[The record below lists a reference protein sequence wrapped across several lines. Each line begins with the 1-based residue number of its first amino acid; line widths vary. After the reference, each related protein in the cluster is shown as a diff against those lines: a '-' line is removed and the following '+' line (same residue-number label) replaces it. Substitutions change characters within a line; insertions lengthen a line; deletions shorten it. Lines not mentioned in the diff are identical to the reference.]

1 MSSKSPQK
9 KKGKSKRAHVLVA
22 AVERATANFVER
34 GQQIALENPD
44 IEPEMI
50 QAVEEVQNTGE
61 AMSSTAR
68 EFAID
73 PCSSAKRGNMV
84 SSINPIRKY
93 ARRILDEQCIV
104 TDHLCIDWPKA
115 VFRLAY
121 LFFGVCY
128 SILLRKVLISLE
140 LDGWIFWIMT
150 LFLIHTPFSAPLLPF
165 LIDSSLH

>member
-1 MSSKSPQK
+1 M
-9 KKGKSKRAHVLVA
+9 VA

-61 AMSSTAR
+61 AMSTSAR

-84 SSINPIRKY
+84 S
-93 ARRILDEQCIV
+93 C
-104 TDHLCIDWPKA
+104 
-115 VFRLAY
+115 
-121 LFFGVCY
+121 
-128 SILLRKVLISLE
+128 
-140 LDGWIFWIMT
+140 T
-150 LFLIHTPFSAPLLPF
+150 LFEIFIFFQKFNFDFPRKLSIF
-165 LIDSSLH
+165 LG

>member
-1 MSSKSPQK
+1 M
-9 KKGKSKRAHVLVA
+9 VA

-61 AMSSTAR
+61 AMSTSAR

-84 SSINPIRKY
+84 RFRTVHCSKSS
-93 ARRILDEQCIV
+93 
-104 TDHLCIDWPKA
+104 
-115 VFRLAY
+115 
-121 LFFGVCY
+121 FF
-128 SILLRKVLISLE
+128 SKNSTLISREKLS
-140 LDGWIFWIMT
+140 IF
-150 LFLIHTPFSAPLLPF
+150 LG
-165 LIDSSLH
+165 